1 MQLTVTLTEC
11 HAHHAGNPVVIS
23 DPLAAGADRRPGGP
37 RFQAF
42 SVGFGEDFDEAE
54 TQATMISQRFS
65 SQNEGSGCEVMTADF
80 ILQRGREHN
89 A

>member
-1 MQLTVTLTEC
+1 MRLTVTLKEC
-11 HAHHAGNPVVIS
+11 YAHHAGNPVVIS
-23 DPLAAGADRRPGGP
+23 DLLAAGPDRRPGGP
-37 RFQAF
+37 KFQAF
-42 SVGFGEDFDEAE
+42 SVEFGEDFDEAE
-54 TQATMISQRFS
+54 TQATMISLRFS